1 METGKWKMGMALAL
15 LVPAALLAG
24 PAEKVDPVAEGYPT
38 WTGVTAKNY
47 VQGRELCPS
56 DLRHKGTI
64 VIEIEPS
71 EKLVDKFEAMI
82 PLVTRSSSVSL
93 GFGANWEDTELPRDF
108 ITVISL
114 KGMGKKEVQ
123 SYKDLLANK
132 DKSIKDK
139 NIVSTLARISGCTTY
154 CGLSFAG
161 APDTTGKCPYVYVF
175 GPTGAAPIAHGPL
188 ATSMKDINAA
198 IATVRKEISGWDP
211 KWRPFYGNISEPK
224 FNTTLAKTL
233 EKGKKAKKSPLDPVA
248 KGLLS
253 DVKSSDAEKAKEA
266 QILYDAIEQTRSDLV
281 LRIGL
286 EAGACPHRAYYD
298 IQQLLKYWPSE
309 SKRVEEALKRIETAP
324 NAKMMGELFT
334 KLKEWGDPS
343 FTCKNAGEAKAIVA
357 KLQKMKK
364 TLAPVKESTNI
375 TAQNGALL
383 LDMRIDDLITQMPNK
398 VASK

>member
-1 METGKWKMGMALAL
+1 MENGKWKMGMVLAC
-15 LVPAALLAG
+15 LVPAVLAAG

-56 DLRHKGTI
+56 DLRHKVTI

-71 EKLVDKFEAMI
+71 EKLVSHFEAMT
-82 PLVTRSSSVSL
+82 PLVSRSSSVSL

-123 SYKDLLANK
+123 GYKDLLANK
-132 DKSIKDK
+132 DKAIKDK
-139 NIVSTLARISGCTTY
+139 NIVSTLARIAGCTTY
-154 CGLSFAG
+154 CDLSFAG
-161 APDTTGKCPYVYVF
+161 APDAAGKCPYVYVF

-188 ATSMKDINAA
+188 ATAMKDINEA
-198 IATVRKEISGWDP
+198 IAKGRKEISGWDP
-211 KWRPFYGNISEPK
+211 KWRPFFGNIAEPK

-233 EKGKKAKKSPLDPVA
+233 EKGKKAKKAPLDPVA

-266 QILYDAIEQTRSDLV
+266 QVLYDAIEQTRSDLI

-286 EAGACPHRAYYD
+286 EASACPHRAYYD
-298 IQQLLKYWPSE
+298 IQQLLKYWPAE
-309 SKRVEEALKRIETAP
+309 SKQVEAALKRIETAP
-324 NAKMMGELFT
+324 NAKMMGELFS

-343 FTCKNAGEAKAIVA
+343 FTCKNAGDAKAIVA

-375 TAQNGALL
+375 TTQNGALL

-398 VASK
+398 VATK

>member
-1 METGKWKMGMALAL
+1 MENGKWKMGMVLAC
-15 LVPAALLAG
+15 LVPTVLAAG

-56 DLRHKGTI
+56 DLRHKVTI

-71 EKLVDKFEAMI
+71 EKLVSHFEAMT
-82 PLVTRSSSVSL
+82 PLVSRSSSGSL

-123 SYKDLLANK
+123 GYKDLLANK

-139 NIVSTLARISGCTTY
+139 NIVSTLARITGCTTY
-154 CGLSFAG
+154 CDLSFEG
-161 APDTTGKCPYVYVF
+161 APDTAGKRPYVYVF

-188 ATSMKDINAA
+188 ATAMKDLNEA
-198 IATVRKEISGWDP
+198 IAKGRKEISGWDP
-211 KWRPFYGNISEPK
+211 KWRPFFGNIAEPK
-224 FNTTLAKTL
+224 FNTSLAKTL
-233 EKGKKAKKSPLDPVA
+233 EKGKKAKKAPLDPVA

-253 DVKSSDAEKAKEA
+253 DVKSPDAEKAKEA
-266 QILYDAIEQTRSDLV
+266 QVLYDAIEQTRSDLI

-286 EAGACPHRAYYD
+286 EASACPHRAYYD
-298 IQQLLKYWPSE
+298 IQQLLKYWPAE
-309 SKRVEEALKRIETAP
+309 SKQVEVALKRIETAP
-324 NAKMMGELFT
+324 NAKMMGELFS

-343 FTCKNAGEAKAIVA
+343 FTCKNAGDAKAIVA

-398 VASK
+398 VATK

>member
-1 METGKWKMGMALAL
+1 MKTRTLMAAVAL
-15 LVPAALLAG
+15 LVPAVLLAG

-56 DLRHKGTI
+56 DLRHKVTI

-71 EKLVDKFEAMI
+71 EKLVSHFEAMT
-82 PLVTRSSSVSL
+82 PLVTRSSSGSL

-123 SYKDLLANK
+123 GYKDLLANK

-139 NIVSTLARISGCTTY
+139 NIVSTLARITGCTTY
-154 CGLSFAG
+154 CDLSFEG
-161 APDTTGKCPYVYVF
+161 APDTAGKRPYVYVF

-188 ATSMKDINAA
+188 ATAMKDLNEA
-198 IATVRKEISGWDP
+198 IAKGRKEISGWDP
-211 KWRPFYGNISEPK
+211 KWRPFFGNIAEPK
-224 FNTTLAKTL
+224 FNTSLAKTL
-233 EKGKKAKKSPLDPVA
+233 EKGKKAKKAPLDPVA
-248 KGLLS
+248 KGLLA
-253 DVKSSDAEKAKEA
+253 DVKASDAEKAKEA
-266 QILYDAIEQTRSDLV
+266 QVLYDAIEQTRSDLI

-286 EAGACPHRAYYD
+286 EASACPHRAYYD
-298 IQQLLKYWPSE
+298 IQQLLKYWPAE
-309 SKRVEEALKRIETAP
+309 SKQVEAALKRIETAP
-324 NAKMMGELFT
+324 NAKMMGELFS

-343 FTCKNAGEAKAIVA
+343 FACKNAGEAKAIVA

-364 TLAPVKESTNI
+364 ALAPIKESTNI
-375 TAQNGALL
+375 TTQNGALL

-398 VASK
+398 VATK